1 MMWHELLVAK
11 AVRQDDFRK
20 AEDDRKK
27 R

>member
-11 AVRQDDFRK
+11 AVRQDETRK
-20 AEDDRKK
+20 AEDDRKN